1 MSDSNAEITIT
12 LELHPALSRVLASS
26 DALVTK
32 INRAVLLRCAELI
45 AALGIPGELVT
56 QNVETRDESFFDD
69 QIIKVAVNDEVCSC
83 SGQLLRGVFCYV
95 SDNWLDQGLSISQM
109 LSWLLEADKQEGRAD
124 FQIEG
129 ERLTEFLSMAC
140 QEIIKWQPFVLL
152 GSTQL
157 LAYRDLLMAA
167 ARDLALP
174 AEDWLPAPDQLF
186 LILRRV
192 LLFRISL
199 LDRSAIVRALQ
210 RASGHSWEDMAE
222 ELLDT
227 LSLNVIEIHLSRDYL
242 CLLTIGCT
250 MKEVNLFREMRT
262 NLFQEAGML
271 YPELQFVTVDSLKPY
286 SFMFKINH
294 LTTYPWIGA
303 PLLFSWIEEQ
313 NSENGNE
320 TAADG
325 ARAAENDA
333 SGGQQPAQP
342 AGMELWNKYHPMASS
357 YLLSWLRATL
367 VGYSYCFITRKEVKN
382 RLSLLTA
389 TTPRLNTFVQQGI
402 LSVERVTQVLRMLI
416 VNDVSIRNL
425 SAILERMLEF
435 DYMLTDPANPISFE
449 EFFPFPTTPDIAQ
462 LNDPRNIAFFVKEG
476 LKRYLIT
483 SSS

>member
-45 AALGIPGELVT
+45 AELGIPGELVT

-157 LAYRDLLMAA
+157 LAYRD
-167 ARDLALP
+167 
-174 AEDWLPAPDQLF
+174 
-186 LILRRV
+186 

-389 TTPRLNTFVQQGI
+389 PTPRLNTFVQ
-402 LSVERVTQVLRMLI
+402 
-416 VNDVSIRNL
+416 
-425 SAILERMLEF
+425 
-435 DYMLTDPANPISFE
+435 
-449 EFFPFPTTPDIAQ
+449 
-462 LNDPRNIAFFVKEG
+462 
-476 LKRYLIT
+476 
-483 SSS
+483 